1 MGEWIVDRRKLLTA
15 TAATLAATAIPS
27 APAVGQPA
35 TTAAERKTYVLVH
48 GTWLGG
54 WSWQRVRRIMQAAGH
69 EVHSP
74 SLTGCGDRKHLM
86 SREVGLQTHINDIVN
101 LIEYEE
107 LDNVILVGHSF
118 AGITITGIADQLRGR
133 IRRLVYF
140 DALIPEGQRMSG
152 VNKGPNGELPEKWLK
167 RQEKFIDG
175 YQMDFFAEYPMKML
189 IPDGDTANADWAR
202 RRLTPHPARGWS
214 DDLVVHNGGY
224 TGLPKSYVLCTGQEF
239 AQSSEFMYG
248 PAKRQPGWEF
258 IEFPYPRAPMMTHPE
273 PTAELLLKMS

>member
-1 MGEWIVDRRKLLTA
+1 MDRRKLLTS
-15 TAATLAATAIPS
+15 AAAAVAATAVPGPQ
-27 APAVGQPA
+27 AAAQ
-35 TTAAERKTYVLVH
+35 TAAAAPSERKNYVLVH

-54 WSWQRVRRIMQAAGH
+54 WSWQRVRRILQAAGH
-69 EVHSP
+69 EVHAP

-86 SREVGLQTHINDIVN
+86 SRDIGLDTHITDVVN

-107 LDNVILVGHSF
+107 LDQVILVGHSF
-118 AGITITGIADQLRGR
+118 AGITITGVADQMRGR

-140 DALIPEGQRMSG
+140 DALVPDGERMSG
-152 VNKGPNGELPEKWLK
+152 VKKDPDGALPEYWRK
-167 RQEKFIDG
+167 RQAKFIDG

-189 IPDGDTANADWAR
+189 VPEGDEANAEWAR
-202 RRLTPHPARGWS
+202 RRITPHPARGWS
-214 DDLVVHNGGY
+214 EDLIVRNGGY

-248 PAKRQPGWEF
+248 PAKRQPGWDF

-273 PTAELLLKMS
+273 PTAELLLQMT